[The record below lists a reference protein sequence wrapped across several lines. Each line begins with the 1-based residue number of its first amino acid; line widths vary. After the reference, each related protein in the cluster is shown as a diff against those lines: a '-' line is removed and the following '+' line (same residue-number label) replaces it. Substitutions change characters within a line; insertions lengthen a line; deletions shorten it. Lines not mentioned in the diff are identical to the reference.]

1 MSLNKHIYSSLE
13 LISKWTQLD
22 GEVASLHQEAL
33 QQRQLQLQVQA
44 VKHKLHDLDALVS
57 EAGVHGDFQLNLS
70 KIHQLKAQIDA
81 EKESL
86 LNVNVAVHSC
96 VADQFPSAKGTNLKE
111 DVAGLYQMWEEL
123 MKHVNKKESL
133 LTEAEQTW
141 KDFQRQLGDL
151 KAEIAADQKKVQSIM
166 DLQLIKSSEEA
177 SSSSDNHQ
185 GKTIKL

>member
-1 MSLNKHIYSSLE
+1 MDS
-13 LISKWTQLD
+13 
-22 GEVASLHQEAL
+22 EVGCLHQEAA
-33 QQRQLQLQVQA
+33 QQRQLQLQVQS
-44 VKHKLHDLDALVS
+44 VKNKLHELEVLVS

-70 KIHQLKAQIDA
+70 KIHQLKSQIDA

-96 VADQFPSAKGTNLKE
+96 IVEQPSQGKGINLKE
-111 DVAGLYQMWEEL
+111 DVAALYQIWEHL
-123 MKHVNKKESL
+123 MNKVTKKESL

-166 DLQLIKSSEEA
+166 DLQLGKSSET
-177 SSSSDNHQ
+177 SSVELLDHNQS
-185 GKTIKL
+185 KLLL

>member
-1 MSLNKHIYSSLE
+1 
-13 LISKWTQLD
+13 LIAKWTQLD
-22 GEVASLHQEAL
+22 SEVAPLHQEAV

-44 VKHKLHDLDALVS
+44 VRHKLHDLDALVS
-57 EAGVHGDFQLNLS
+57 EAVVHGDFQLNLS

-96 VADQFPSAKGTNLKE
+96 IADQLPSAKGINLKE
-111 DVAGLYQMWEEL
+111 DVAGLYQIWEQL
-123 MKHVNKKESL
+123 MKNVTKKESL

-151 KAEIAADQKKVQSIM
+151 KAEIAADQKKVQSII
-166 DLQLIKSSEEA
+166 DLQVVKSSET
-177 SSSSDNHQ
+177 SSLSDNHQ
-185 GKTIKL
+185 GKTYLLLMFDDNKSTIK